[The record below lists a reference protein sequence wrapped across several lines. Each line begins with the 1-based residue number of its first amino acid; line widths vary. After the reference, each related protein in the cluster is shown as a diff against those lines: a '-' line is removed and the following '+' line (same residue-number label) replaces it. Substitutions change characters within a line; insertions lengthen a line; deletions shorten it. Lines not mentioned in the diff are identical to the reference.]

1 MTFITSCENNSLQ
14 DEFDTIDVCP
24 NDCESSCPISEV
36 WSNAFSNETNW
47 LVNSNETSTSF
58 TGPDFD
64 RKGEGNYLYLESQG
78 NQCDTENAVTL
89 ISSCLEKPDDGSCAL
104 SFFYHMYG
112 LDIGTLE
119 VAFSLDSSEWTTL
132 WQLEGE
138 QGNMWNLAVV
148 ELPVAFDRGLIR
160 FQGIRKTSGVRGD
173 IAIDNIKLIGMEVVD
188 PTLVYVDADG
198 DGFGDVNKP
207 VLLCSTEIIGGY
219 SLNDNDCDDSN
230 AAINPAAVELNCNR
244 IDDNCNGM
252 QDDAGNSDISYIIGN
267 VLDETCLG
275 AENGLINIQAVN
287 GQEPFTYSW
296 STGES
301 GQAITDLTSD
311 IYFCTITDFGGCQLV
326 TDPIFV
332 DFDDLIVYSVKDVLS
347 SPCKGNRSGTIE
359 LRIEGGRPP
368 YQINW
373 SNGLRGSLVTNLE
386 DGAYSATIT
395 DATSCSTIID
405 SVTVTS
411 PQILTTGIV
420 QQRDNDCLG
429 GNSGFIQLGIL
440 GGSPPYNISWSNGNM
455 SNVNNN
461 LEAGLY
467 AATVTDQNDCVSIL
481 HDIEISDPEELTIEL
496 TAIEH
501 ITCNGGTNS
510 FVDITV
516 TGGTAPYSYFWS
528 DGTNKQDIVN
538 RKAGLYK
545 VTVSDVKSCSAV
557 LENIE
562 ILEPSPLN
570 VRIDSLVNVN
580 CAGSESGF
588 VEIEAT
594 GGTGPYEYNWGIFD
608 GNQLSDNFL
617 DSLLPGAYSLTV
629 VDNFECKSKAFSLE
643 VLSMNTPLRLD
654 ILRTNDI
661 RCFGDSTGVL
671 SAHIADGLPPYDFNW
686 SSGEKNINMMP
697 ADTIAD
703 LIAGLYNVTVT
714 DVEGCVGISDTIA
727 ITDVEALAYEV
738 QSRQDNDCWNE
749 NKGII
754 ELNLLGGTPPYE
766 VNWSTISS
774 DQTSLTDLA
783 NGNYAATITDN
794 EGCTTTTTNIEIK
807 SPSPIIVEVELQ
819 NPTSENLGS
828 ITVNSSGGTGQLN
841 LLWGDPLVGTTSP
854 SVADLGPGDYPLS
867 IVDVLACSLDTIIT
881 LDLISSVQDANEGE
895 PIFLYPNPSKGNI
908 FISQEVK
915 GLKRIS
921 FYNLH
926 GQEVKHFISP
936 SISTPNYE
944 LVVANL
950 PSGLYYYQIETTT
963 AKYTGKI
970 VIVD

>member
-1 MTFITSCENNSLQ
+1 
-14 DEFDTIDVCP
+14 
-24 NDCESSCPISEV
+24 
-36 WSNAFSNETNW
+36 
-47 LVNSNETSTSF
+47 
-58 TGPDFD
+58 
-64 RKGEGNYLYLESQG
+64 
-78 NQCDTENAVTL
+78 
-89 ISSCLEKPDDGSCAL
+89 
-104 SFFYHMYG
+104 
-112 LDIGTLE
+112 
-119 VAFSLDSSEWTTL
+119 
-132 WQLEGE
+132 
-138 QGNMWNLAVV
+138 
-148 ELPVAFDRGLIR
+148 
-160 FQGIRKTSGVRGD
+160 
-173 IAIDNIKLIGMEVVD
+173 
-188 PTLVYVDADG
+188 
-198 DGFGDVNKP
+198 
-207 VLLCSTEIIGGY
+207 
-219 SLNDNDCDDSN
+219 
-230 AAINPAAVELNCNR
+230 
-244 IDDNCNGM
+244 
-252 QDDAGNSDISYIIGN
+252 
-267 VLDETCLG
+267 
-275 AENGLINIQAVN
+275 
-287 GQEPFTYSW
+287 
-296 STGES
+296 
-301 GQAITDLTSD
+301 
-311 IYFCTITDFGGCQLV
+311 
-326 TDPIFV
+326 
-332 DFDDLIVYSVKDVLS
+332 
-347 SPCKGNRSGTIE
+347 
-359 LRIEGGRPP
+359 
-368 YQINW
+368 
-373 SNGLRGSLVTNLE
+373 
-386 DGAYSATIT
+386 
-395 DATSCSTIID
+395 
-405 SVTVTS
+405 
-411 PQILTTGIV
+411 
-420 QQRDNDCLG
+420 
-429 GNSGFIQLGIL
+429 
-440 GGSPPYNISWSNGNM
+440 
-455 SNVNNN
+455 
-461 LEAGLY
+461 
-467 AATVTDQNDCVSIL
+467 
-481 HDIEISDPEELTIEL
+481 
-496 TAIEH
+496 
-501 ITCNGGTNS
+501 
-510 FVDITV
+510 
-516 TGGTAPYSYFWS
+516 
-528 DGTNKQDIVN
+528 
-538 RKAGLYK
+538 
-545 VTVSDVKSCSAV
+545 
-557 LENIE
+557 
-562 ILEPSPLN
+562 
-570 VRIDSLVNVN
+570 
-580 CAGSESGF
+580 
-588 VEIEAT
+588 
-594 GGTGPYEYNWGIFD
+594 
-608 GNQLSDNFL
+608 
-617 DSLLPGAYSLTV
+617 
-629 VDNFECKSKAFSLE
+629 
-643 VLSMNTPLRLD
+643 MNTPLRLD

-867 IVDVLACSLDTIIT
+867 IIDVLACSLDTIIT
-881 LDLISSVQDANEGE
+881 LDLISSVQDANDGE